1 MNSYHDLLC
10 IAHAMGLQVVEAIIE
25 DDRLGSYQHNRRRIT
40 LDERLTDNQK
50 RVTLQHEIIHAEH
63 WHDGISQLL
72 SHDVEEQKTRRETA
86 LRLIDPQ
93 EYAHAE
99 EFQAALEDDIRRGRY
114 VDPNADQRLFQDVA
128 SQWIETKL
136 DVKPATLGRYQRE
149 LRVYIN
155 PTWGGKTLREITP
168 NELQSWVNKLSK
180 GGYKAELP
188 GKRKPRPL
196 SPRSI
201 RNIVKVVMAAV
212 FEYAITNKWIREN
225 PAKLV
230 TTPRIVSKDEDMV
243 FLTVPE
249 VELLADEAAA
259 KGRDVDG
266 LLVRFL
272 AYTGVRI
279 NEALA
284 LQIQDLDFRN
294 RKARIRRTWSD
305 DGEGKM
311 QLGTPK
317 SGEARTIA
325 LPPSLIPQLEEQAA
339 GQSKNEF
346 LFRAKRGGYIHDHSW
361 RTRIWY
367 PSVRNAG
374 MEGEGANIHSLR
386 HTYASIAIACGAD
399 VKTLQKQLGHAT
411 ASITLDVYAGL
422 WPERLNEV
430 ADAVDQ
436 MRLKAIDTDKPTE
449 FTAVA

>member
-1 MNSYHDLLC
+1 MARVSIDDLWLK
-10 IAHAMGLQVVEAIIE
+10 
-25 DDRLGSYQHNRRRIT
+25 DDADGNPPSATAKRSLVNARDPMKAKVPEKWRSQRYGEGKRWRCRWFVINPNGSKQ
-40 LDERLTDNQK
+40 
-50 RVTLQHEIIHAEH
+50 
-63 WHDGISQLL
+63 G
-72 SHDVEEQKTRRETA
+72 KTKA
-86 LRLIDPQ
+86 FDKLYD
-93 EYAHAE
+93 AE

-114 VDPNADQRLFQDVA
+114 VDPNADQRLFRDVA
-128 SQWIETKL
+128 DQWIETKL

-374 MEGEGANIHSLR
+374 MEGEGVNIHSLR

>member
-1 MNSYHDLLC
+1 MSL
-10 IAHAMGLQVVEAIIE
+10 A
-25 DDRLGSYQHNRRRIT
+25 
-40 LDERLTDNQK
+40 
-50 RVTLQHEIIHAEH
+50 
-63 WHDGISQLL
+63 SQLTANGL
-72 SHDVEEQKTRRETA
+72 PDRFQLGIGQTAGVPSLEQVTP
-86 LRLIDPQ
+86 DC
-93 EYAHAE
+93 
-99 EFQAALEDDIRRGRY
+99 IRIIGMIHQPP
-114 VDPNADQRLFQDVA
+114 VGPCMEVVVPA
-128 SQWIETKL
+128 S
-136 DVKPATLGRYQRE
+136 GRYQRE

-155 PTWGGKTLREITP
+155 PTWGDKTLREITP
-168 NELQSWVNKLSK
+168 AEVQSWVNKLSK

-188 GKRKPRPL
+188 GKRKPKPL

-212 FEYAITNKWIREN
+212 LEYAITNKWIREN
-225 PAKLV
+225 PAKQV
-230 TTPRIVSKDEDMV
+230 NIPRIETKDGDMV

-249 VELLADEAAA
+249 IELLADEASA

-284 LQIQDLDFRN
+284 LQIQDLDFKN

-305 DGEGKM
+305 NGEGRM

-317 SGEARTIA
+317 NGEARTIA
-325 LPPSLIPQLEEQAA
+325 LPQSLIPQLEEQAA
-339 GQSKNEF
+339 GQSKSEF
-346 LFRAKRGGYIHDHSW
+346 LFRASRGGYIHDHSW

-374 MEGEGANIHSLR
+374 MEDEGITIHSLR
-386 HTYASIAIACGAD
+386 HTYASLAIANGAD

-411 ASITLDVYAGL
+411 ASITLDVYTGL

-436 MRLKAIDTDKPTE
+436 CASTP
-449 FTAVA
+449 